1 MRRAN
6 GRHLTY
12 AHTLEFEADSKFQL
26 SQIAVGPATDGARQ
40 SAKVTPF
47 AGGSETDGSKKAPR
61 RLFSNEPGGTRQPAK
76 ATPFAGGNEA
86 DGLKKA
92 PRRLFS
98 NKKENR
104 FGDGFFGHTS

>member
-1 MRRAN
+1 MSHECGAMRRAN

-61 RLFSNEPGGTRQPAK
+61 RLFSN
-76 ATPFAGGNEA
+76 
-86 DGLKKA
+86 
-92 PRRLFS
+92 
-98 NKKENR
+98 KKENR